1 MAIISVRLKRNLV
14 RVKRTVRV
22 KRISVI
28 SEVHGFVRRFM
39 LLEVATS
46 RSHVRDLRKRE
57 KNT

>member
-1 MAIISVRLKRNLV
+1 MAIISVRFKRNLV

-22 KRISVI
+22 KRISDI
-28 SEVHGFVRRFM
+28 SEVLGFVRRFVI
-39 LLEVATS
+39 LEVVTS